1 MSRSPGRAEI
11 AVVGGGIAGTSAAYH
26 LARAGRDVALLER
39 GEIASEASGVNAGSI
54 GALGWGRIPDLQAT
68 LTTGSLEI
76 FRSLELDLEQDIEF
90 RQSGALQAIQTE
102 AQYEFARDQVQALRA
117 DGYTVELLSIR
128 EARSIEPAMS
138 PELLGAVH
146 SPLRA
151 QADPKKATRAFAQVA
166 AAAGARI
173 LTGHQVLALAP
184 TGAGYRIET
193 PHGELHAGTLV
204 IAAGAWCAEVGRMLG
219 LDIPIVPVR
228 GQMWASDPV
237 PPCMFQ
243 VISSTESALDW
254 HRHPE
259 GDVDT
264 PPELTHRKGARITR
278 HLYGRQTRTGEII
291 FGGDRETVGYDTS
304 PDPAGVDEN
313 KRHAGEVLPFLGQL
327 PVRRTWAGLMPF
339 PLDGE
344 PIIGRILA
352 LPDLFI
358 VTGLASSGF
367 GRGPMAGQ
375 LIAEYVHTGHRPVVL
390 AEADPARCV
399 VPAGHRPTGEP
410 RASRAPAKR
419 LSVSGSR
426 RKTR

>member
-11 AVVGGGIAGTSAAYH
+11 AVVGGGIAGASAAYH

-39 GEIASEASGVNAGSI
+39 GEIASEASGINAGSI

-166 AAAGARI
+166 AAAGARSSPV
-173 LTGHQVLALAP
+173 TRCSRWRRRPRVPDRHPARRAPRGHARDRGGGVVRRGGAHARLRHPDRPRARPDVGQRPRPPVHVPGHLVHGVRARLAP
-184 TGAGYRIET
+184 SSGRRRRRAARADAQEGRAD
-193 PHGELHAGTLV
+193 HA
-204 IAAGAWCAEVGRMLG
+204 
-219 LDIPIVPVR
+219 
-228 GQMWASDPV
+228 
-237 PPCMFQ
+237 PP
-243 VISSTESALDW
+243 L
-254 HRHPE
+254 RP
-259 GDVDT
+259 
-264 PPELTHRKGARITR
+264 
-278 HLYGRQTRTGEII
+278 
-291 FGGDRETVGYDTS
+291 
-304 PDPAGVDEN
+304 PDPHRRDHLRRRPRGGRLRHHTGSLGVEEN
-313 KRHAGEVLPFLGQL
+313 KRHAGEVLPFLGGL

-344 PIIGRILA
+344 PIIGRIPA

-375 LIAEYVHTGHRPVVL
+375 LIAEYVHTGQRPMVL

-399 VPAGHRPTGEP
+399 VPAGDRPTGEP
-410 RASRAPAKR
+410 HATRAPAKR